1 MKTLD
6 LARLFV
12 TAVRIRLIETA
23 IAIEYPQG
31 EMRCPVHLSVG
42 QELLSAVFEQVQTR
56 EDTAISS
63 HRAHA
68 HYLGKGGDLNRM
80 IAELYGKV
88 TGCSKG
94 RGGSMHL
101 IDLEKG
107 FIGSSAIVGNSI
119 PIGVGVAMSHKLRG
133 NGKVS
138 YIFFGDGAI
147 EEGAFYEAMNF
158 AAVHEL
164 PCVFVCENNRYSV
177 YTGLDKRQPTGR
189 NIAALAEAIGV
200 KSEVAGLGDYL
211 ETFRILESSTQK
223 ARMGFGPTF
232 IEVPTYRFLEH
243 CGPNDDNHLGYRP
256 IGELDF
262 QKDLDFITNL
272 ESRLLMEK
280 IMSLNE
286 VKIVKSEIENEIAQA
301 FNFAKKS
308 PFPTFEEIMTGT
320 YAI

>member
-1 MKTLD
+1 
-6 LARLFV
+6 
-12 TAVRIRLIETA
+12 
-23 IAIEYPQG
+23 
-31 EMRCPVHLSVG
+31 
-42 QELLSAVFEQVQTR
+42 
-56 EDTAISS
+56 
-63 HRAHA
+63 
-68 HYLGKGGDLNRM
+68 
-80 IAELYGKV
+80 
-88 TGCSKG
+88 
-94 RGGSMHL
+94 
-101 IDLEKG
+101 
-107 FIGSSAIVGNSI
+107 
-119 PIGVGVAMSHKLRG
+119 MSQKLRG

-138 YIFFGDGAI
+138 YIFFGDGAV
-147 EEGAFYEAMNF
+147 EEGAFFEAMNF

-200 KSEVAGLGDYL
+200 KSEIAGLGDYL

-301 FNFAKKS
+301 FDFAKKS

>member
-1 MKTLD
+1 MKKLD
-6 LARLFV
+6 LVRLFA
-12 TAVRIRLIETA
+12 TSLRIRLIETA
-23 IAIEYPQG
+23 IANEYPQG

-68 HYLGKGGDLNRM
+68 HYLGKGGNLNRM

-119 PIGVGVAMSHKLRG
+119 PIGVGVAMSHKLKE

-147 EEGAFYEAMNF
+147 EEGAFYEAINF

-177 YTGLDKRQPTGR
+177 YTGLERRQPTGR
-189 NIAALAEAIGV
+189 SIAALAEAIGV
-200 KSEVAGLGDYL
+200 KSEVAGVGDYL
-211 ETFRILESSTQK
+211 GTFRILESSTQR
-223 ARMGFGPTF
+223 ARMGLGPTF

-262 QKDLDFITNL
+262 QKNLDFIIDL
-272 ESRLLMEK
+272 ESRLLTEK
-280 IMSLNE
+280 IMNQDE
-286 VKIVKSEIENEIAQA
+286 VKIIKSEIENEIAQA

-308 PFPTFEEIMTGT
+308 RFPAFEEIMTGT

>member
-12 TAVRIRLIETA
+12 TAIRIRLVETA

-119 PIGVGVAMSHKLRG
+119 PIGVGVAMSHKLRK
-133 NGKVS
+133 NGRVS
-138 YIFFGDGAI
+138 YIFFGDAAI

-158 AAVHEL
+158 AAVHKL

-177 YTGLDKRQPTGR
+177 YTGLDKRQPTER
-189 NIAALAEAIGV
+189 SNVALAEAIGV
-200 KSEVAGLGDYL
+200 ESEVAALGDYL

-223 ARMGFGPTF
+223 ARAGFGPTF

-243 CGPNDDNHLGYRP
+243 CGPNDDDHLGYRP
-256 IGELDF
+256 VGELDF
-262 QKDLDFITNL
+262 QKNLDFIKVL
-272 ESRLLMEK
+272 QSKLLTEN
-280 IMSLNE
+280 IMTLNE
-286 VKIVKSEIENEIAQA
+286 VKIVKTEIENEIAEA
-301 FNFAKKS
+301 FNFAKRS
-308 PFPTFEEIMTGT
+308 QFPTFEEIMTGT
-320 YAI
+320 YAP

>member
-6 LARLFV
+6 LARLFE
-12 TAVRIRLIETA
+12 TAVRIRLVESA
-23 IAIEYPQG
+23 VASEYSHG

-101 IDLEKG
+101 IDLNKG

-119 PIGVGVAMSHKLRG
+119 PIGVGVAMSHKLKE

-158 AAVHEL
+158 AAVHDL
-164 PCVFVCENNRYSV
+164 PCVFLCENNRYSV
-177 YTGLDKRQPTGR
+177 YTDLGSRQPVGR
-189 NIAALAEAIGV
+189 NIADLAEAIGV
-200 KSEVAGLGDYL
+200 KSEVASLGDYSG
-211 ETFRILESSTQK
+211 TFKILESSAQR
-223 ARMGFGPTF
+223 ARSGLGPTF

-256 IGELDF
+256 VGELDF
-262 QKDLDFITNL
+262 QKNLDFITNL
-272 ESRLLMEK
+272 ESRLLKEK
-280 IMSLNE
+280 IMSSNE
-286 VKIVKSEIENEIAQA
+286 VKMVKLKIENEIAQA
-301 FNFAKKS
+301 FAFAKES
-308 PFPTFEEIMTGT
+308 PLPTFEEIMTGT